1 LEGPGNL
8 GFGQIDKRLDRQSDE
23 SRSHFNRFYGFFTGL
38 FLTTVA
44 GFITILVAG

>member
-1 LEGPGNL
+1 V
-8 GFGQIDKRLDRQSDE
+8 DKRLDWQYDE